1 MKYETLAWKIC
12 DFGLFGSIVELILKV
27 WMMVLVKSIGSC
39 GLLWGKW
46 FWGLILEV
54 VTHKFF

>member
-12 DFGLFGSIVELILKV
+12 DFGLFDSIVELILKV

-39 GLLWGKW
+39 GLLW
-46 FWGLILEV
+46 V
-54 VTHKFF
+54 